1 MRCPDTLWR
10 LRLDERVPFQYLTNA
25 AHWRDMVL
33 AVQPGVLIPRPET
46 ELLIDFASAA
56 VQRRPELGARP
67 WVDLGTGS
75 GALALGAA
83 RAVAPRGHVWAVDLS
98 DTAERVARHNA
109 ARLGLGHRVSVLQ
122 GSWADPL
129 PEELRGSC
137 GGVLSNPPYIA
148 RETLSGLQAEV
159 TRCASLVCF

>member
-10 LRLDERVPFQYLTNA
+10 LRLDERVPFQYLTSA

-98 DTAERVARHNA
+98 DTAVRVARHNA
-109 ARLGLGHRVSVLQ
+109 ARLGLEHRVSVLQ